1 MADGVMADGVV
12 ADIALTRSGDKGA
25 HANVGVWARTDA
37 AYEILRDQLTADVV
51 ARRFALVGRGRVLR
65 YELANLRALNFVL
78 LDSLDGGGSASLR
91 SDAQGKV
98 YGTALSLIPLTLP
111 DGWPSELA
119 AGQEA

>member
-1 MADGVMADGVV
+1 MPGLAGCTV

-37 AYEILRDQLTADVV
+37 AYRILLEQLTEEVV
-51 ARRFALVGRGRVLR
+51 AHHFARTCHGPVVR
-65 YELANLRALNFVL
+65 YELPNLRALNFVL
-78 LDSLDGGGSASLR
+78 HDALDGGGSSSLR

-111 DGWPSELA
+111 PGTSVKELT
-119 AGQEA
+119 